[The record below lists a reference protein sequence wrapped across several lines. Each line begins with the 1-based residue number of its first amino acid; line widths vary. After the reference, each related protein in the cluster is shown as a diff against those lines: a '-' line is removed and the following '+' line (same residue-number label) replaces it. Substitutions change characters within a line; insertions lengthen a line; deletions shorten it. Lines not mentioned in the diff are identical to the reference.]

1 MTLYEM
7 TEQARRLY
15 EMLESGEI
23 DEQTYTDTLEAIG
36 ADEKVDSYCQI
47 IRQLNADADMC
58 KAEIDRLAEKKR
70 AATAAADRMKTAL
83 LDFLRTV
90 EGGKAKTAT
99 FSASIRRTQSANITD
114 ENAIPTAYRIPQPDK
129 ISKADILRD
138 LKSGAEIPGAEIAVS
153 ESVIIK

>member
-58 KAEIDRLAEKKR
+58 KAEIDRLTEKKR
-70 AATAAADRMKTAL
+70 AATAAADRMKSAL

-90 EGGKAKTAT
+90 EGGKMKTAM
-99 FSASIRRTQSANITD
+99 FSASIRRTQSCNITD
-114 ENAIPTAYRIPQPDK
+114 EDLIPDKYRLAQPDK
-129 ISKADILRD
+129 IMKVDILRD
-138 LKSGAEIPGAEIAVS
+138 LKNGAEIAGAEISVS
-153 ESVIIK
+153 ESVTIK

>member
-7 TEQARRLY
+7 TEQARTLY
-15 EMLESGEI
+15 DLLESGEI

-47 IRQLNADADMC
+47 IRQLNADAEMC
-58 KAEIDRLAEKKR
+58 KAEIDRLTEKKR
-70 AATAAADRMKTAL
+70 SAIANADRMKAVL

-90 EGGKAKTAT
+90 EGGKVKTAL
-99 FSASIRRTQSANITD
+99 FGASIRKTQSANITD

-129 ISKADILRD
+129 ISKTDILRD
-138 LKSGAEIPGAEIAVS
+138 LKAGAEIPGAEIAVS
-153 ESVIIK
+153 ESVTIK